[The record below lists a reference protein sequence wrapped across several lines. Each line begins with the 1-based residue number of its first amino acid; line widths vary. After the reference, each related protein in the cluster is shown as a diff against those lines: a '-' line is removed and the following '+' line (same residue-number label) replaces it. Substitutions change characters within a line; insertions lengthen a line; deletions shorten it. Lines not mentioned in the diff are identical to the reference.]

1 MSNGFARLQHI
12 KTLRVVEKAIQVMDL
27 EEIVG
32 VRMLQGRG
40 SPIGVVDLSPWVRSP
55 LLSLFHVHRFT
66 KMS

>member
-1 MSNGFARLQHI
+1 
-12 KTLRVVEKAIQVMDL
+12 MDL

-66 KMS
+66 KLS